1 MRLVILM
8 AMDVERIINEIE
20 QLEEL
25 FEAPDIRPLTASDV
39 AAANR
44 KHDQQNRTSPWF
56 RLWNDF
62 GICCRSVAS
71 EYRLGDIKT

>member
-1 MRLVILM
+1 M

-39 AAANR
+39 AAAN
-44 KHDQQNRTSPWF
+44 PWF

-62 GICCRSVAS
+62 GICCRSEAS